1 MDYAAAEV
9 LKMRYLLVLSV
20 LLLGVSWVAA
30 QNYPSSGQTPSTR
43 TSAGTEKTVEGCL
56 SESGGKYTLTD
67 SRGKSFELTGDTSK
81 LAEHVGHEV
90 KITGSEGSQA
100 AGTSSQTTGNES
112 ERSIDV
118 TSVKHI
124 SKTCKSSSG
133 GMAH

>member
-1 MDYAAAEV
+1 
-9 LKMRYLLVLSV
+9 MRYLLALSV

-43 TSAGTEKTVEGCL
+43 ASAGTEKTVEGCL

-90 KITGSEGSQA
+90 KITGSEGSPAA
-100 AGTSSQTTGNES
+100 AGTASQTTGNES
-112 ERSIDV
+112 EPSIDV

-124 SKTCKSSSG
+124 SKTCKNSSG